1 MSVHRRLERLEVRVV
16 PEPSRKSSEAR
27 ARMKASL
34 DEFAAAKREGR
45 APSAEA
51 EAVAEAILERRRH
64 HES

>member
-16 PEPSRKSSEAR
+16 PEPSRKKSSEAR

-45 APSAEA
+45 APCAEA

-64 HES
+64 P